1 MLNRRHTLTTT
12 RNRFK
17 ALAVPSRNHRASAA
31 LHLFATLAVAAVL
44 LTSASVTSAA
54 VLPEVPLDK
63 ATQGEG
69 NKGISYRPLDPLGNP
84 AAFVLTARS
93 SIDDSQPFVA
103 GASGLI
109 GTVVIDKDNGA
120 GVQTAKPDGS
130 KGISGGGGHKD
141 EELIFTYDAP
151 VLLGD
156 IRVFLADIEF
166 GKGLNDK
173 DDPIIFL
180 SLAGSGIYGVTALEA
195 AVFGAFTDTGGKT
208 GWVDFGTLTALS
220 NTTPIDAFK
229 IRETNDHIYVTGVTP
244 VPEPA
249 ICSLMLAG
257 GLTLLARRR
266 RTQA

>member
-1 MLNRRHTLTTT
+1 MLNRRHMLTTT

-31 LHLFATLAVAAVL
+31 LHLFATLAVAGVL
-44 LTSASVTSAA
+44 LASASVTSAA

-93 SIDDSQPFVA
+93 DIDTAQPFTA
-103 GASGLI
+103 TAPGQG
-109 GTVVIDKDNGA
+109 GTVYIGKDGA
-120 GVQTAKPDGS
+120 GVQNASAGGS
-130 KGISGGGGHKD
+130 KGISGGGGDAD